1 MNNLLIERRRD
12 MEKKEKSSLAER
24 LFSLSIKDILN
35 RDLYKHQIKPIPD
48 RFRSAEEY
56 RRCFVPHLLEETRT
70 ELSSSF
76 KSLSRSP
83 VFEIHSVEI
92 KEGSGSSSNS
102 VYEITLKN
110 TGTINAT
117 YQPKC
122 GDVIALT
129 KERPRRIDD
138 LNPLHLAYV
147 FFSDGDLT
155 VFVRSARAIPSLH
168 EYPILPY
175 KQNGHLIRFGVFLMN
190 TTTNIRIWNALHN
203 EDPSSTLIQSV
214 LQENSLA
221 STEQCLC
228 NRTDVASSD
237 YARVSPVIRSA
248 TLNRSQEDAVLGCI
262 KTRNCSH
269 ETSAKLI
276 WGPPGTGKTKDGR
289 NSSLFL
295 LKLKCRTVV
304 CAPTN
309 TAIVEVASRLLSLFK
324 ETSSSEHPT
333 YGLGNVVLSG
343 NRDRM
348 GIKNNQPLLD
358 VFLDERVVK
367 LGHLFPPSFSGW
379 KHRLESLINFL
390 ENTETKYERHVHEL
404 KEAERMKEETEKKK
418 KKQEVERMKEE
429 TEKKTKQEVERMKEE
444 TEKKT
449 TKQEVERMKEE
460 TEKKKKQEAVHITE
474 KKKKQEAVHI
484 PTFGEFVRKKFNA
497 SSEEL
502 KTDMVDLYTHLPKS
516 CISSEQVK
524 YMIAAQQALDRVR
537 YFLQE
542 NSSKSDF
549 NKGSFKFDCFN
560 RLISADC
567 LHALRLLPARF
578 EIPDLLESKNIGAF
592 CLQSAHIIFCT
603 ASGAAEM
610 SAERTGSVDL
620 LVVDEAAQLKEC
632 ESVAALQ
639 LSGLRHAVLIG
650 DELQLPAMV
659 QSEICEKA
667 KFGRSL
673 FERLVLLGHNKH
685 LLNVQYRMHPSIS
698 RFPNNE
704 FYGGMI
710 ADAEVVQEIIYQKR
724 FLLGNM
730 FGSFSFINV
739 GRGKEEFGDGHSPK
753 NMVEVAVIAEIISNL
768 SKGILISNLRIY
780 ESVCLYSYYMIN
792 LVTVS
797 SERRMKVNVGVIS
810 PYKGQVRAIQE
821 RVSSLPSG
829 QLLTLNVR
837 SVDGFQGGE
846 EDIII
851 ISTVRSNGN
860 GKVGFLSNR
869 QRANVALTRARHC
882 LWVVGNETTLA
893 LSDSIWGKLISEARS
908 RGCFFEAAD
917 EKNLRDAMNDA
928 LLEDLSSS
936 FGTLSIGRNR

>member
-1 MNNLLIERRRD
+1 MGTSCYCR
-12 MEKKEKSSLAER
+12 SSLKALVLVQGNFFIR
-24 LFSLSIKDILN
+24 
-35 RDLYKHQIKPIPD
+35 
-48 RFRSAEEY
+48 A
-56 RRCFVPHLLEETRT
+56 
-70 ELSSSF
+70 
-76 KSLSRSP
+76 
-83 VFEIHSVEI
+83 
-92 KEGSGSSSNS
+92 SN
-102 VYEITLKN
+102 L
-110 TGTINAT
+110 
-117 YQPKC
+117 
-122 GDVIALT
+122 
-129 KERPRRIDD
+129 
-138 LNPLHLAYV
+138 
-147 FFSDGDLT
+147 
-155 VFVRSARAIPSLH
+155 RA
-168 EYPILPY
+168 
-175 KQNGHLIRFGVFLMN
+175 
-190 TTTNIRIWNALHN
+190 
-203 EDPSSTLIQSV
+203 
-214 LQENSLA
+214 
-221 STEQCLC
+221 
-228 NRTDVASSD
+228 
-237 YARVSPVIRSA
+237 
-248 TLNRSQEDAVLGCI
+248 
-262 KTRNCSH
+262 
-269 ETSAKLI
+269 
-276 WGPPGTGKTKDGR
+276 
-289 NSSLFL
+289 
-295 LKLKCRTVV
+295 
-304 CAPTN
+304 
-309 TAIVEVASRLLSLFK
+309 
-324 ETSSSEHPT
+324 
-333 YGLGNVVLSG
+333 GNVVLSG

-429 TEKKTKQEVERMKEE
+429 TEKKTKQVVERMKEETEEVERMKEE

-460 TEKKKKQEAVHITE
+460 TE

-516 CISSEQVK
+516 YISSEQVK

-768 SKGILISNLRIY
+768 SK
-780 ESVCLYSYYMIN
+780 
-792 LVTVS
+792 VS

-893 LSDSIWGKLISEARS
+893 LSGSIWGKLISEARS

-928 LLEDLSSS
+928 LLEDVSSS
-936 FGTLSIGRNR
+936 FGTLSIGRNREEMISHADLWF

>member
-1 MNNLLIERRRD
+1 

-70 ELSSSF
+70 ELSSTF

-248 TLNRSQEDAVLGCI
+248 TLNRSQKEAVLGCI

-276 WGPPGTGKTKDGR
+276 WGPPGTGKTKTVATL
-289 NSSLFL
+289 LFSL

-429 TEKKTKQEVERMKEE
+429 TEKKTKQVVERMKEETEEVERMKEE

-460 TEKKKKQEAVHITE
+460 TE

-516 CISSEQVK
+516 YISSEQVK

-710 ADAEVVQEIIYQKR
+710 ADAEVVQEIIYQK
-724 FLLGNM
+724 
-730 FGSFSFINV
+730 
-739 GRGKEEFGDGHSPK
+739 SPK

-768 SKGILISNLRIY
+768 SK
-780 ESVCLYSYYMIN
+780 
-792 LVTVS
+792 VS

-893 LSDSIWGKLISEARS
+893 LSGSIWGKLISEARS

-928 LLEDLSSS
+928 LLEDVSSS
-936 FGTLSIGRNR
+936 FGTLSIGRNRGRGGW

>member
-1 MNNLLIERRRD
+1 MNNLVIERGRA

-24 LFSLSIKDILN
+24 LFSWSIKDILN
-35 RDLYKHQIKPIPD
+35 RDLYKHQIKTIPD
-48 RFRSAEEY
+48 RFRSAEGY
-56 RRCFVPHLLEETRT
+56 RQCFVPHLLEETRT

-83 VFEIHSVEI
+83 VFQIHSVEI
-92 KEGSGSSSNS
+92 KEASGSGSSSNKL
-102 VYEITLKN
+102 YEIKLKD
-110 TGTINAT
+110 TGSVSAK

-129 KERPRRIDD
+129 KEKPRRIDD
-138 LNPLHLAYV
+138 LNPLLLAYV
-147 FFSDGDLT
+147 FSSDGELT
-155 VFVRSARAIPSLH
+155 ISVRSSRAIPNLH
-168 EYPILPY
+168 EYPIRPY
-175 KQNGHLIRFGVFLMN
+175 QQNGHLICFGVFLMN
-190 TTTNIRIWNALHN
+190 STTNIRIWNALHN
-203 EDPSSTLIQSV
+203 EDHNSTLIQSV
-214 LQENSLA
+214 LQENSSA
-221 STEQCLC
+221 TTEQCSC
-228 NRTDVASSD
+228 YRTDVASSD
-237 YARVSPVIRSA
+237 YARVSAVISSA
-248 TLNRSQEDAVLGCI
+248 TLNTSQEAAVLGCI
-262 KTRNCSH
+262 KTRNCTHQKSV
-269 ETSAKLI
+269 KLI
-276 WGPPGTGKTKDGR
+276 WGPPGTGKTKTVATL
-289 NSSLFL
+289 LFSL

-309 TAIVEVASRLLSLFK
+309 TAIVEVTSRVLSLFK
-324 ETSSSEHPT
+324 ENSSSEHAT

-348 GIKNNQPLLD
+348 GIKKDHVLLD
-358 VFLDERVVK
+358 VFLDERIDK
-367 LGHLFPPSFSGW
+367 LGRLLSPSSSGW

-390 ENTETKYERHVHEL
+390 ENTEGKYERYVLEL
-404 KEAERMKEETEKKK
+404 KEVERMNEETEKKK
-418 KKQEVERMKEE
+418 KKQEV
-429 TEKKTKQEVERMKEE
+429 VN
-444 TEKKT
+444 
-449 TKQEVERMKEE
+449 
-460 TEKKKKQEAVHITE
+460 
-474 KKKKQEAVHI
+474 I

-497 SSEEL
+497 LSEEV

-516 CISSEQVK
+516 YISSEQVK
-524 YMIAAQQALDRVR
+524 YMIAANQALDRVR

-542 NSSKSDF
+542 NSSNSDF
-549 NKGSFKFDCFN
+549 NKGSFRFDCFN

-567 LHALRLLPARF
+567 LQALRLLPERF
-578 EIPDLLESKNIGAF
+578 DIPDLLENKNIGTF
-592 CLQSAHIIFCT
+592 CLQNAYIIFCT

-639 LSGLRHAVLIG
+639 LSGLRHALLIG

-673 FERLVLLGHNKH
+673 FERFVLLGHNKH

-698 RFPNNE
+698 RFPNKE
-704 FYGGMI
+704 FYGGRI
-710 ADAEVVQEIIYQKR
+710 TDATVVQESIYQKR
-724 FLLGNM
+724 FLQGSM

-768 SKGILISNLRIY
+768 SK
-780 ESVCLYSYYMIN
+780 
-792 LVTVS
+792 VS

-821 RVSSLPSG
+821 RVSSLPG
-829 QLLTLNVR
+829 QLMTLNVR

-893 LSDSIWGKLISEARS
+893 LSGSIWGKLISESRS
-908 RGCFFEAAD
+908 RGCFFDAAD

-928 LLEDLSSS
+928 LLEDVSSS
-936 FGTLSIGRNR
+936 FGTLSIGSRGRSVW

>member
-1 MNNLLIERRRD
+1 MSTTPRKRGENALSR
-12 MEKKEKSSLAER
+12 KSTL
-24 LFSLSIKDILN
+24 
-35 RDLYKHQIKPIPD
+35 QIKTIPD

-92 KEGSGSSSNS
+92 KEGSGSSSNK
-102 VYEITLKN
+102 VYQITLKN

-129 KERPRRIDD
+129 KERPRQIDD

-190 TTTNIRIWNALHN
+190 STTNIRIWNALHN
-203 EDPSSTLIQSV
+203 EDPNSTLIQSV

-248 TLNRSQEDAVLGCI
+248 TLNRSQKEAVLGCI

-276 WGPPGTGKTKDGR
+276 WGPPGTGKTKTVATL
-289 NSSLFL
+289 LFSL

-429 TEKKTKQEVERMKEE
+429 TEKKTKQVVERMKEETEEVERMKEE

-460 TEKKKKQEAVHITE
+460 TE

-516 CISSEQVK
+516 YISSEQVK

-685 LLNVQYRMHPSIS
+685 LLNVH

-768 SKGILISNLRIY
+768 SK
-780 ESVCLYSYYMIN
+780 
-792 LVTVS
+792 VS

-893 LSDSIWGKLISEARS
+893 LSGSIWGKLISEARS

-928 LLEDLSSS
+928 LLEDVSSS
-936 FGTLSIGRNR
+936 FGTLSIGRNRGRGGW